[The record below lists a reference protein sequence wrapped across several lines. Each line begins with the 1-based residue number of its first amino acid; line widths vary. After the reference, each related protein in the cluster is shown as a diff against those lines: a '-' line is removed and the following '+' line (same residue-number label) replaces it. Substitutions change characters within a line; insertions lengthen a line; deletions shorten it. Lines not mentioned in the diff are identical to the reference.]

1 MQHKDRSTSDTAT
14 LLLITFVGIFILGSM
29 TALVVLAFKGQP
41 GGESV
46 WAGLFSLCTAILGA
60 VGGYLGGSAVEQ
72 QKQKAKAE
80 KAVDE

>member
-14 LLLITFVGIFILGSM
+14 LLLITFVGIFIVGSM
-29 TALVVLAFKGQP
+29 IALIVLAFEGQP

-46 WAGLFSLCTAILGA
+46 WAGLFSLSTAILGA
-60 VGGYLGGSAVEQ
+60 VGGYLGGTAVEQ
-72 QKQKAKAE
+72 RRKNV